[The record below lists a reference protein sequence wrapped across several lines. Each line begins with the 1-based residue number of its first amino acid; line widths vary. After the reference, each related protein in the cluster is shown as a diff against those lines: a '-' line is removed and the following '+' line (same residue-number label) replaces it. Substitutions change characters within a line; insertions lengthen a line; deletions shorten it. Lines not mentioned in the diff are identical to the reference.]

1 MCPCF
6 TGNVAVDAF
15 EILGSVTAL
24 PQPTRLNIG
33 IAIAAI
39 SAVIR
44 TRFRTIKLSFQPRAH
59 RRPCPQDTRPT
70 RVSSRSLECANRES
84 IAMVQLI
91 EFAITSVHSWQ
102 DVPLHLQL
110 PIAPVSGISICNMS
124 QIPCWNVLSL
134 RMDQTN
140 GPLVTPT
147 ASNPHSVSVQVLHCS
162 YLAATV
168 GIDLA
173 LQFGLT
179 DNSILF

>member
-1 MCPCF
+1 MDVEMISRLIHDDHAGLLSKRPRDRHSLSLTPRNPRKRRSCKI
-6 TGNVAVDAF
+6 VDF
-15 EILGSVTAL
+15 HNL
-24 PQPTRLNIG
+24 
-33 IAIAAI
+33 
-39 SAVIR
+39 
-44 TRFRTIKLSFQPRAH
+44 H
-59 RRPCPQDTRPT
+59 RRVAQF
-70 RVSSRSLECANRES
+70 E
-84 IAMVQLI
+84 
-91 EFAITSVHSWQ
+91 ITSVHSWQ